1 MQYRDFTGD
10 NLKTS
15 ILGFGCMRF
24 PVLNNDLSQ
33 IDEEKASE
41 MLQYALDNGVNYF
54 DTAYPYHQG
63 KSEII
68 VGNFFKNRSRES
80 IYLAT
85 KNPVWL
91 VEKYEDF
98 EKYLDEQLEKLQT
111 DYIDFYLLHSLH
123 EKSWNK
129 IKNLKVFHFIE
140 EMKKKG
146 KFKYIGFSFHD
157 ELPLFKEIVDS
168 YPWDFCQIQLNYLD
182 RKYQAGLEGLRY
194 AKEKGIDVV
203 IMEPIKGGKLANPS
217 DEINDIWN
225 ESEWKR
231 TPSEWAL
238 KWLFDK
244 EEVSLVLSGM
254 STLEHVKENVEVAR
268 TGTPNS
274 LTEKELNLIERV
286 TSIYEEKIK
295 VGCTSCEYCL
305 PCPYNVSI
313 PNIFEMYNNI
323 FVFGTE
329 EASKTSYKKFIENS
343 KDASLCAECGACE
356 SICPQHLEI
365 IKSLKDADLA
375 LR

>member
-15 ILGFGCMRF
+15 LLGFGTMRF
-24 PVLNNDLSQ
+24 PILNNDLSQ

-63 KSEII
+63 KSEVI

-98 EKYLDEQLEKLQT
+98 EKYLDEQLGKLQT

-129 IKNLKVFHFIE
+129 IKNLNVFHFIE

-146 KFKYIGFSFHD
+146 KIKYIGFSFHD

-182 RKYQAGLEGLRY
+182 RKYQAGLEGLTY

-231 TPSEWAL
+231 TPSEWAF

-244 EEVSLVLSGM
+244 EEVSVVLSGM
-254 STLEHVKENVEVAR
+254 STLEHVKENVEVAS
-268 TGTPNS
+268 TGAPNS
-274 LTEKELNLIERV
+274 LSEKELALIERV
-286 TSIYEEKIK
+286 TNIYEEKIK
-295 VGCTSCEYCL
+295 VGCTACEYCL

-329 EASKTSYKKFIENS
+329 EASKASYKKLIDNS

-365 IKSLKDADLA
+365 IKLLKDADLA